1 MKINIFGVST
11 VEDDEQRVSRYLVW
25 ATGVTVAVALIWA
38 GNFELDEITKAQG
51 RVIPAS
57 REQVIQSLDSGILNE
72 LLVREGDSVAAGQI
86 LLKID
91 DARSG
96 PMFREARAKKVALA
110 AQASRL
116 RAEAL
121 SLPLEFPPEVMA
133 QPALVKQERQAY
145 TARRQALDQQVAS
158 VKNSL
163 TANAASVKAV
173 QASIAATGRE
183 LEMTRPLVAQGVI
196 SEVEVLRLQRQLADL
211 QRQIAD
217 LARQQADLEGQ
228 IVERRN
234 RYLTEA
240 NNELVKV
247 GSELSQAGETA
258 DAREDAFRRTV
269 VRSPVKGIVKNVQLT
284 TVGAV
289 IQPAQ
294 NILEIVPTE
303 DEMLV
308 EAYVKPAEVAFL
320 KIGMPATVKLTAYDY
335 NRYGGLQGTLEH
347 LSPDTLKDERNRR
360 SGNPVELEEGLYRI
374 IVRIRDTDRM
384 RHGMNLQPIP
394 GMTAFVEIRTG
405 SKTVLEYL
413 FRPLQSVTQALRE
426 R

>member
-1 MKINIFGVST
+1 MKINVFGIST
-11 VEDDEQRVSRYLVW
+11 IEDDEQRTSRYLIW
-25 ATGVTVAVALIWA
+25 ATGITVAVALIWA

-57 REQVIQSLDSGILNE
+57 REQVIQSLDSGILDQ
-72 LLVREGDSVAAGQI
+72 LLVREGDIVDAGQI
-86 LLKID
+86 LLRID

-96 PMFREARAKKVALA
+96 PVFREARAKKLALA

-116 RAEAL
+116 RAEVM
-121 SLPLEFPPEVMA
+121 SQPLEFPPEVLD
-133 QPALVKQERQAY
+133 QPALVRQERQAY
-145 TARRQALDQQVAS
+145 AARRQALDQQVAS
-158 VKNSL
+158 LKNSL
-163 TANAASVKAV
+163 NANEASVRAV
-173 QASIAATGRE
+173 HESIAATKRE

-217 LARQQADLEGQ
+217 LARQRADLEGQ

-234 RYLTEA
+234 RYLTDA

-258 DAREDAFRRTV
+258 DAREDAYRRTV

-289 IQPAQ
+289 IQAGQ
-294 NILEIVPTE
+294 NILELVPTE

-308 EAYVKPAEVAFL
+308 EGYVKPAEVAFL

-335 NRYGGLQGTLEH
+335 NRYGGLKGKLEH
-347 LSPDTLKDERNRR
+347 LSPDTLKDDRNRKP
-360 SGNPVELEEGLYRI
+360 GTPVELDEGLYRI
-374 IVRIRDTDRM
+374 LVRIEDTDRT
-384 RHGMNLQPIP
+384 RQGVNLRPIP